1 MNKLSVNGKNW
12 LLKKYNQEE
21 VSYIKDGEFVLFKD
35 YSELNQKMKKDL
47 S

>member
-1 MNKLSVNGKNW
+1 
-12 LLKKYNQEE
+12 LLVSEETGE